1 VENRTPFLP
10 RLSESRRMRIFVG
23 VPLSA
28 AVIHELAAISQRLR
42 PAAAGI
48 RWTEP
53 ESWHITLQFLGNALP
68 EQYQSVVAQLSGI
81 HLSPVPVRVD
91 RMGLF
96 DRAGI
101 LHAGV
106 KVSPELLQLQKRVVQ
121 ATAICGFV
129 PETRPYQPHITLA
142 RVKDRRSLSD
152 LKSKMPHHPNFTGF
166 AAEEFLLYESF
177 LGAEGSRYEVRNRF
191 PLDGC

>member
-1 VENRTPFLP
+1 
-10 RLSESRRMRIFVG
+10 MRIFIG

-42 PAAAGI
+42 PAAAGV
-48 RWTEP
+48 RWTAP

-81 HLSPVPVRVD
+81 HLPPVPVKVD
-91 RMGLF
+91 GLGLF

-101 LHAGV
+101 FYAGV

-121 ATAICGFV
+121 ATAICEFV

-142 RVKDRRSLSD
+142 RIKDRRSGLND
-152 LKSKMPHHPNFTGF
+152 LKSKMPQRPNFTGF
-166 AAEEFLLYESF
+166 AAEEFILYESF
-177 LGAEGSRYEVRNRF
+177 LSAEGSRYEVRNRF
-191 PLDGC
+191 SLDGR